1 MPGPVPPELWSL
13 GTAGSPARVRLA
25 AEKLATLDGL
35 IDRNL
40 NEQILATYFCR
51 YRSVGFL
58 NIIRAFKLWCYI
70 FGFELFK
77 DYMSN
82 VKVTIEEVHAY
93 FAEYTYS
100 RFPYNLHDDPLG
112 EFFDMLFKVH
122 DDWKFYETTRQD
134 RKFDC
139 DSMYNPNWFVDG
151 MTAIHNSL

>member
-1 MPGPVPPELWSL
+1 MLAPSIALWSL
-13 GTAGSPARVRLA
+13 GTAGSPDRVRLA
-25 AEKLATLDGL
+25 AEKLETLDGL
-35 IDRNL
+35 IDMDL
-40 NEQILATYFCR
+40 NEQILATYFSR
-51 YRSVGFL
+51 HRSVEFL

-93 FAEYTYS
+93 FAEYTTS
-100 RFPYNLHDDPLG
+100 LFPYNLHSDPLG
-112 EFFDMLFKVH
+112 KFFNMLFNVH
-122 DDWKFYETTRQD
+122 DDWKFYDTTRQD